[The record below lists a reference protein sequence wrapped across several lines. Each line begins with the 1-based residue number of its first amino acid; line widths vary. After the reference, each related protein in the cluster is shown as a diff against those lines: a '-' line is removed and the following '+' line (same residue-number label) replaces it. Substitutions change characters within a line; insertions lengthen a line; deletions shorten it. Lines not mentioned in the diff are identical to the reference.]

1 MKRLAYGYKI
11 TRPKRPAYHILAFSH
26 KNAIKQHNYPV
37 PTTAVTSG
45 NPSGKE
51 ISNALQVPEYK
62 TPRDMQCYIHAGSNA
77 ESFLLGLHPHS
88 KLKSHVQFPL
98 DKILRPLGPQEN
110 CPKMVSYQHCNVQRM
125 IHHGHNRRKQN
136 LQQAPYYRHYQK
148 LLLEGSF

>member
-1 MKRLAYGYKI
+1 MKRLAHGYKI

-26 KNAIKQHNYPV
+26 KNAIKQHNYPAQKQQSLLV
-37 PTTAVTSG
+37 IHLEE
-45 NPSGKE
+45 E
-51 ISNALQVPEYK
+51 ISNALDVLEYK

-77 ESFLLGLHPHS
+77 KSFLLGLHPHS

-125 IHHGHNRRKQN
+125 IHHGHNKRKQN